1 MSVTSLVFET
11 NAYAI
16 PPPRPNLL
24 LIMDIFTTMDV
35 ISKLLVGKSNENLYF
50 DQFYSTMSWF

>member
-1 MSVTSLVFET
+1 
-11 NAYAI
+11 
-16 PPPRPNLL
+16 